1 MQSVAVAQV
10 HLQYFLSNQITQ
22 DNVLL
27 CVFKNITMRPVFIY
41 INVNLKQN
49 KLNKNHWEINMR
61 AFNWNLKKFVSLHMS
76 HSFKRNKQK
85 CYKETK
91 FPWEYKRAMQSSF
104 TDNTILCLCPDG
116 AKWSKNVLS
125 LKKVCHYLKRLL
137 TSME

>member
-49 KLNKNHWEINMR
+49 KLNKNH
-61 AFNWNLKKFVSLHMS
+61 
-76 HSFKRNKQK
+76 
-85 CYKETK
+85 
-91 FPWEYKRAMQSSF
+91 
-104 TDNTILCLCPDG
+104 
-116 AKWSKNVLS
+116 
-125 LKKVCHYLKRLL
+125 
-137 TSME
+137 